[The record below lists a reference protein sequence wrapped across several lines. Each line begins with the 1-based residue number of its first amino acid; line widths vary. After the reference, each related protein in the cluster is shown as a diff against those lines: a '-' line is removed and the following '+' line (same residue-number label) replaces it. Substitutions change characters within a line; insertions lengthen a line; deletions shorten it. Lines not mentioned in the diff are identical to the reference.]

1 MGPKKSGTGNRRQPS
16 RRSRPSSLVDPAN
29 LEGAD
34 AADGVEGAE
43 GLEGTP
49 MEIENDAYVDGAPED
64 GVTTAPGAG
73 NDSANAARCEGGEV
87 GARNV
92 NGLDAARKRKRA
104 GRPKKAV
111 QIETP
116 AGIADVEDAPVES
129 EAAPGPDDDEAAG
142 GAGGA
147 APETADDDN
156 ADTKTE
162 NTERTERSGEPA
174 RRTTRGAQRRAA
186 QRKRNEKAPMQLQDV
201 CVDKSDQ
208 LLKQVMTE
216 LTELQ
221 ATFGVRYNLTLIGP
235 HGELKVISS
244 PAVQT
249 ITMDPADISD
259 LPYPKKLNILSNA
272 AEIKLQE
279 VHDSEGYGLW
289 PWEKKTPD
297 TPQQSDGDDDVRT
310 EDVIEEAREQVIRR
324 PIKFTGG
331 GDDDVDYADSA
342 AYAVTPGLT
351 ALVEFISDTAET
363 PYLGGSFWR
372 RDPFPSAS
380 ITKSAERMIVAPS
393 GGQALDIKRM
403 NRLLDIGDIQETN
416 ALSVMDEDPSPCDP
430 ADLFIVPVWGIDSYT
445 RALLDLALASCEGGI
460 LSRTKRNTFF
470 DAYFFPQLN
479 KLQHEGWD
487 ALKALKTISED
498 DTAPDEIRAAAAG
511 THRLLD
517 VLEETA
523 GTGVPV
529 QRYQPLRPSG
539 RKYTRGHPK
548 GDGVVLRREGGLA
561 SGAFVGH
568 YGGNVCM
575 PWRFYEGEVSK
586 LSRGN
591 SKSQCL
597 LPTHSVT
604 LERPNV
610 DDMGSFILFVDA
622 SQTGNFAS
630 RINHCCEPNCELKT
644 FVVNGKMQL
653 GVWTLRDVRDGEE
666 LTIDFKN
673 KGDFERELQGL
684 TCLCGSEHCD
694 KSFVNTQV
702 PTSPINSFM
711 MEKYNILQRTKMLL
725 ESVDES
731 GLTRNDT
738 SRLERYGFKKMLLQD
753 ALDVENTYPLPKWL
767 TAWAAQTLRI
777 IEEESEDL
785 KNNLQTTHLDPEE
798 LGYRLEDVDR
808 LALCRVKLLMAAMD
822 KARFFLNNQEYENS
836 KAPPIQLLP
845 SAGIAEHLWNGSNS
859 IAKRAI
865 KAIEG
870 YMEELAAVSVGAKR
884 SSRQKDL
891 AKAKAAQPPWW
902 QPAGA
907 GIVEGDADEDVIDVD
922 KVEYLTVEEV
932 YERMKELVSTERPK
946 TAEAAK
952 AALRALADVAAEG
965 GPVHAGI
972 HDLLLMYSY
981 TNSYFSQ
988 TDFKPFKSV
997 LADGKVSGTR
1007 YRSPFLWA
1015 LLSGWYKFVGG
1026 GDVVEALGVDRK
1038 GVICLPD
1045 VECTYQAAF
1054 TNGEYF
1060 LSDERKNLIKFFGGD
1075 VAFVWPRNLPS
1086 FTFKT
1091 ASQFFGTPQL
1101 DAVLGH
1107 GDDRGLAALAGHLG
1121 DAFVE
1126 VTKALDGAAAS

>member
-29 LEGAD
+29 LEGA
-34 AADGVEGAE
+34 
-43 GLEGTP
+43 EGTVAAP
-49 MEIENDAYVDGAPED
+49 MEMEDELCVDGAPEYDVATATGAQD
-64 GVTTAPGAG
+64 G
-73 NDSANAARCEGGEV
+73 AARAAPCEAGEAE
-87 GARNV
+87 ARHA
-92 NGLDAARKRKRA
+92 NGLDAAKKRKRA
-104 GRPKKAV
+104 GRQKKV
-111 QIETP
+111 VHIETP
-116 AGIADVEDAPVES
+116 GDSAAVEDAGTAVES
-129 EAAPGPDDDEAAG
+129 DAAPGPEDADAAG
-142 GAGGA
+142 EAEGP
-147 APETADDDN
+147 APAIADDDN
-156 ADTKTE
+156 ADVKTE
-162 NTERTERSGEPA
+162 NTEQTERSDEPA
-174 RRTTRGAQRRAA
+174 KRTTRGAQRRAV
-186 QRKRNEKAPMQLQDV
+186 QRKRNAKAPMQLQDV
-201 CVDKSDQ
+201 SVDKSDQ

-249 ITMDPADISD
+249 ITMDPTEIAE

-289 PWEKKTPD
+289 PWEKKQPD

-310 EDVIEEAREQVIRR
+310 EDVMEEAREQIIRK

-331 GDDDVDYADSA
+331 DGDEDIDYADSA
-342 AYAVTPGLT
+342 THAVTPGLM
-351 ALVEFISDTAET
+351 AVVEFVSDTAET

-380 ITKSAERMIVAPS
+380 IIKSAERMVVAPS
-393 GGQALDIKRM
+393 GGQAMDMKRI
-403 NRLLDIGDIQETN
+403 NRFLDIGAIKDSD
-416 ALSVMDEDPSPCDP
+416 ALSVMDEEPSPCD
-430 ADLFIVPVWGIDSYT
+430 ASDLFIVPVWGIDSYT

-460 LSRTKRNTFF
+460 LSRTKRNAFF
-470 DAYFFPQLN
+470 DSYFFPQLN

-487 ALKALKTISED
+487 ALKALQMIAED
-498 DTAPDEIRAAAAG
+498 DTAPDEIRAAAGG
-511 THRLLD
+511 THKLLD

-548 GDGVVLRREGGLA
+548 GDGVVLRKEGGLA

-575 PWRFYEGEVSK
+575 PWRFYESEVSK

-591 SKSQCL
+591 SKSQCI

-630 RINHCCEPNCELKT
+630 RINHRCEPNCVLKT

-653 GVWTLRDVRDGEE
+653 GVWALRDVRDGEE
-666 LTIDFKN
+666 LTIDFRN

-684 TCLCGSEHCD
+684 ACLCGSEHCA

-725 ESVDES
+725 ESVNES

-738 SRLERYGFKKMLLQD
+738 SRLERYGFKKMLLED
-753 ALDVENTYPLPKWL
+753 ALDVDNTYPVPKWL

-777 IEEESEDL
+777 IEEESEEL
-785 KNNLQTTHLDPEE
+785 RNNLQTTHLDPEE

-822 KARFFLNNQEYENS
+822 KARFFLNNQDYENS
-836 KAPPIQLLP
+836 KAPPIQLLG
-845 SAGIAEHLWNGSNS
+845 SAGIADHLWNGATS

-907 GIVEGDADEDVIDVD
+907 SIAEGDADEEAIDVD

-932 YERMKELVSTERPK
+932 YERMKELASTEKPK
-946 TAEAAK
+946 TAQAAQ

-988 TDFKPFKSV
+988 TDFKAFKSV

-1007 YRSPFLWA
+1007 YRPPFLWA

-1038 GVICLPD
+1038 GVLCLPD

-1060 LSDERKNLIKFFGGD
+1060 MSDERKNLIKFFGGD
-1075 VAFVWPRNLPS
+1075 VASVWPRNLPS

-1101 DAVLGH
+1101 DAVLGD
-1107 GDDRGLAALAGHLG
+1107 GDDRSLEALTQHLG
-1121 DAFVE
+1121 SSFVE
-1126 VTKALDGAAAS
+1126 VSMALDDATAS

>member
-1 MGPKKSGTGNRRQPS
+1 M
-16 RRSRPSSLVDPAN
+16 
-29 LEGAD
+29 
-34 AADGVEGAE
+34 
-43 GLEGTP
+43 
-49 MEIENDAYVDGAPED
+49 
-64 GVTTAPGAG
+64 
-73 NDSANAARCEGGEV
+73 
-87 GARNV
+87 
-92 NGLDAARKRKRA
+92 
-104 GRPKKAV
+104 
-111 QIETP
+111 
-116 AGIADVEDAPVES
+116 
-129 EAAPGPDDDEAAG
+129 
-142 GAGGA
+142 
-147 APETADDDN
+147 
-156 ADTKTE
+156 KTE
-162 NTERTERSGEPA
+162 NTEQTERSDGPA
-174 RRTTRGAQRRAA
+174 KRTTRGAQRQAV
-186 QRKRNEKAPMQLQDV
+186 QRKRNAKAPIQLQDV
-201 CVDKSDQ
+201 SVDKSDQ

-249 ITMDPADISD
+249 ITMDPAEISD

-289 PWEKKTPD
+289 PWEKKRPD
-297 TPQQSDGDDDVRT
+297 TPQQSDDDDDVRT
-310 EDVIEEAREQVIRR
+310 EDVMEEARAQIIRK

-331 GDDDVDYADSA
+331 DGDEDVDYADSA
-342 AYAVTPGLT
+342 AYAVTPGLM
-351 ALVEFISDTAET
+351 AVVEFVSDTAET

-380 ITKSAERMIVAPS
+380 ILRSSERMVVAAS
-393 GGQALDIKRM
+393 GGQSLDIKRI
-403 NRLLDIGDIQETN
+403 NRFLDIGDIKEN
-416 ALSVMDEDPSPCDP
+416 DVLPVMEEEPSPCDP
-430 ADLFIVPVWGIDSYT
+430 SDLFIVPVWGIDTYT

-460 LSRTKRNTFF
+460 LSRTKRNAFF

-487 ALKALKTISED
+487 ALKALEMISGD
-498 DTAPDEIRAAAAG
+498 DTAPDEIRAAAG
-511 THRLLD
+511 GMHKLMD

-548 GDGVVLRREGGLA
+548 GDGVVLRKEGGLE

-575 PWRFYEGEVSK
+575 PWRFYESEVSK
-586 LSRGN
+586 LTRGN
-591 SKSQCL
+591 SKSQCIL
-597 LPTHSVT
+597 STHSVT

-630 RINHCCEPNCELKT
+630 RINHSCAPNCALKT
-644 FVVNGKMQL
+644 FVVNGKIQL

-666 LTIDFKN
+666 LTIDFRN

-684 TCLCGSEHCD
+684 ACLCGSEHCA

-711 MEKYNILQRTKMLL
+711 MDKYNILQRTKMLL
-725 ESVDES
+725 ESVNES

-738 SRLERYGFKKMLLQD
+738 SRLERYGFKKMLLED
-753 ALDVENTYPLPKWL
+753 ALDVDNTCPMPKWL

-777 IEEESEDL
+777 IEEESEEL
-785 KNNLQTTHLDPEE
+785 RNNLQTTHLDPEE

-822 KARFFLNNQEYENS
+822 KARFFLNNQDYENS
-836 KAPPIQLLP
+836 KDPPIQLLS
-845 SAGIAEHLWNGSNS
+845 SAGIADHLWNGANS
-859 IAKRAI
+859 IARRAI

-902 QPAGA
+902 QPVSGTIAGD
-907 GIVEGDADEDVIDVD
+907 EADEADEGAIDVD
-922 KVEYLTVEEV
+922 NAPYRTVEEV
-932 YERMKELVSTERPK
+932 YEQMKELVSTEKPK
-946 TAEAAK
+946 TAQAAQ
-952 AALRALADVAAEG
+952 AALRTLADVAAQG
-965 GPVHAGI
+965 GPIHAGI

-981 TNSYFSQ
+981 TNGYFSQ
-988 TDFKPFKSV
+988 TDFKTFKSV

-1007 YRSPFLWA
+1007 YRPTFLWA

-1026 GDVVEALGVDRK
+1026 GEVVEALGLDRK

-1075 VAFVWPRNLPS
+1075 VASVWPRNLPS

-1101 DAVLGH
+1101 DAVLGD
-1107 GDDRGLAALAGHLG
+1107 GDDRSMEALAAHLG
-1121 DAFVE
+1121 NSFVE
-1126 VTKALDGAAAS
+1126 VTKALDNAAAT